1 MTQQINPKR
10 HKHADLIHAWAEG
23 AEIQF
28 LNAEDK
34 WMDVQGYPS
43 WLSGGQ
49 YRIKPKLVKKWKWVL
64 YDNIENKLAFTNL
77 YFASPEE
84 FYEAY
89 IGHNTYTVLQKID
102 ATEKEMKAEQ
112 FKQSLDF

>member
-1 MTQQINPKR
+1 MTQQTNPKR

-23 AEIQF
+23 AEIEWSPDGF
-28 LNAEDK
+28 DWYLC
-34 WMDVQGYPS
+34 YTCS
-43 WLSGGQ
+43 WHENF

-77 YFASPEE
+77 YFATPEE